1 MHAVR
6 LAVRKNVLG
15 DPARIQRDQHRVRL
29 GERRRGAIRAR
40 RQVRP
45 GQRSGKIV
53 RMSDALRAG
62 RWYLCFTCRSCSR
75 PIPFAACQPD
85 SVVPTPARAKAV
97 SVRCPYPG
105 CTARHDYVTSDLMK
119 LQAELPSH

>member
-1 MHAVR
+1 M
-6 LAVRKNVLG
+6 
-15 DPARIQRDQHRVRL
+15 
-29 GERRRGAIRAR
+29 
-40 RQVRP
+40 
-45 GQRSGKIV
+45 

-62 RWYLCFTCRSCSR
+62 QWYLCFTCRSCSR

-105 CTARHDYVTSDLMK
+105 CTARHDYVTSDLAK